1 MDPQQDPYAGMSERK
16 RRALER
22 AREYGMPGRV
32 ETWLRLGTPLVIG
45 RREGYRIWDLD
56 GRELLDLHLNGG
68 TFNLGH
74 RNPELQAALVE
85 ALAEL
90 DIGNHHFPAEARG
103 ELAEKLARS
112 TPGDLHYSVFT
123 PSGSEANDLAIRAA
137 RWATGRRRIVA
148 LEAGFHGA
156 TGLSGA
162 AGRDAS
168 ARLFRSDYPD
178 EFATVPFDDL
188 RAMERALAPGDVA
201 AVLLETI
208 PATYGF
214 PVPSPGYLPG
224 VKALCER
231 YGAILVADEVQ
242 TGLGRTGRLW
252 AIDGFGVEPDVLV
265 TGKGL
270 SGGLYPISAVV
281 MTRAVGGFL
290 REQGWAY
297 VSTFGGAEIG
307 CRVAA
312 RVLEICGHP
321 ETLAHVQRI
330 AARLASDL
338 AGLRARHPILRG
350 IRQQGLVIGLEVD
363 DPIGGVRLS
372 RALYERGVWAMFAA
386 FEMSVLQFKPGLL
399 VDDAYCDTLLE
410 RLDTALGDLERERV

>member
-1 MDPQQDPYAGMSERK
+1 
-16 RRALER
+16 
-22 AREYGMPGRV
+22 
-32 ETWLRLGTPLVIG
+32 
-45 RREGYRIWDLD
+45 
-56 GRELLDLHLNGG
+56 
-68 TFNLGH
+68 
-74 RNPELQAALVE
+74 
-85 ALAEL
+85 
-90 DIGNHHFPAEARG
+90 
-103 ELAEKLARS
+103 
-112 TPGDLHYSVFT
+112 
-123 PSGSEANDLAIRAA
+123 
-137 RWATGRRRIVA
+137 
-148 LEAGFHGA
+148 
-156 TGLSGA
+156 
-162 AGRDAS
+162 
-168 ARLFRSDYPD
+168 
-178 EFATVPFDDL
+178 
-188 RAMERALAPGDVA
+188 AMERALAPGDVA